1 MEDLSYSS
9 GLNNTEDETMAKVE
23 IYTKDYCPYC
33 MRAKHLLE
41 TKGVKFEEYDIT
53 NDAAGQRDMIQ
64 RSERRTVP
72 QIFIDGFHVGGSDDL
87 IEANRSGQLD
97 QLLAG
102 KSAA

>member
-1 MEDLSYSS
+1 MEDLSYAS

-72 QIFIDGFHVGGSDDL
+72 QIFIDGVHVGGSDDL

>member
-1 MEDLSYSS
+1 MYDSS
-9 GLNNTEDETMAKVE
+9 LNNTEDETLAKVE

-33 MRAKHLLE
+33 KRAKHLLT
-41 TKGVKFEEYDIT
+41 TKGVSFEEYDIT

-87 IEANRSGQLD
+87 IEANRTGQLD